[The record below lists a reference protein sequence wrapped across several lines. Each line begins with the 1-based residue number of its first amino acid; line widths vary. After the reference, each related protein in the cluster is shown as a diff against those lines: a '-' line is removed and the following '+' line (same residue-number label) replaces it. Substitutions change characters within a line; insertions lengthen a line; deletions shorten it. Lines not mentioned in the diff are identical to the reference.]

1 MTVLEVICKTVAMQN
16 SCQWPFSMCPIPQLR
31 LVGVKTSYI
40 FFFSYFL
47 DTLSS
52 EPHYKSLFGAPSWLY
67 PVTESQEENVG
78 KDLS

>member
-1 MTVLEVICKTVAMQN
+1 
-16 SCQWPFSMCPIPQLR
+16 MCPIPQLR

-52 EPHYKSLFGAPSWLY
+52 EPHYKSLFGAPLLAASCYASKEISACMYHETRMKVFIATLFL
-67 PVTESQEENVG
+67 TA
-78 KDLS
+78 KH